1 MNQQKLPR
9 DTSVRLIGRL
19 GHGNDLTQREEGRD
33 GGREGKGGRERGRE
47 GWEVVR
53 RKKLRER

>member
-19 GHGNDLTQREEGRD
+19 GHGNDSTVRKGGMEGGKGREVGRQGGRD
-33 GGREGKGGRERGRE
+33 G
-47 GWEVVR
+47 
-53 RKKLRER
+53 RK